1 MDGNRR
7 FAREIGLGNVLDGH
21 TKGRDKLE
29 EVLEWCLDV
38 GVRILTVYAFS
49 TENIRRESEEV
60 QHLMHLFAENFRK
73 VGDDERVHRHKIR
86 VTVFGNRELL
96 PAEVIDAI
104 EYAEARTKDYDQY
117 RFNVAVAYG
126 GREEILLAIRNVVR
140 DAQAGKVDPAD
151 VDEKFFSKR
160 LYTADLPDPDLVLR
174 TSGEERI
181 SNFLLWQ
188 LAYAELYFVD
198 VYWPGFRKIDF
209 LRALRSYQMRQRR
222 YGEWRRGGVPPA
234 TRRVPSL
241 VSSSSGL
248 ASSPT
253 EMRRPHRQSRAQ
265 VTWIA
270 PRTGRKIQVPPAA
283 WMELAKSKSSVTL
296 TAPLPGMVNGRTVLR
311 TPSGTIRVM
320 GVPSARTPSTA
331 STTSRSCV
339 YLPAAARSKAR
350 SFVRFP
356 SATKSIVGEESGRE
370 VQPLALPAAARWTW
384 MSENVTVRC
393 FQSAGASRT

>member
-1 MDGNRR
+1 MRPLNHTDGMNGTVGPTEHRPYISLQPSCAKLLRPLGGNRIAETFTASPGFRRRRSRERINRSVPIVRNSSMPTDSSKIISDAAYQAYERRLLHQVKQPAVPHHVAFIMDGNRR
-7 FAREIGLGNVLDGH
+7 FAREIGLGNVLDCH

-38 GVRILTVYAFS
+38 GVRILTVFAFS

-86 VTVFGNRELL
+86 VSVFGNRELL

-222 YGEWRRGGVPPA
+222 YGE
-234 TRRVPSL
+234 
-241 VSSSSGL
+241 
-248 ASSPT
+248 
-253 EMRRPHRQSRAQ
+253 
-265 VTWIA
+265 
-270 PRTGRKIQVPPAA
+270 
-283 WMELAKSKSSVTL
+283 
-296 TAPLPGMVNGRTVLR
+296 
-311 TPSGTIRVM
+311 
-320 GVPSARTPSTA
+320 
-331 STTSRSCV
+331 
-339 YLPAAARSKAR
+339 
-350 SFVRFP
+350 
-356 SATKSIVGEESGRE
+356 
-370 VQPLALPAAARWTW
+370 
-384 MSENVTVRC
+384 
-393 FQSAGASRT
+393 